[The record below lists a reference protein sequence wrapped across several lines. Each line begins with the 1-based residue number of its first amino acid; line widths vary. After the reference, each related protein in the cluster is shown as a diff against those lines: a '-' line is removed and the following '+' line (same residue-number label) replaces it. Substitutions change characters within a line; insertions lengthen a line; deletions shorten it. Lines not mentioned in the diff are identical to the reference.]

1 MIVYPRET
9 FPHTRTA
16 RAQPPAAHRRRHS
29 RLHHRRHEK
38 HSPTAR
44 QPHSNGLSNAQVAR
58 GMPTTSRLAWSG
70 QATPAYTQRAAAI
83 PVYPFRFDSISC
95 HILITPTRRLR
106 EVRRP
111 LLGQPGLA
119 RPHQHIH
126 NGPRRYLYTVEST
139 EGISDIWF
147 CESFPRWGFLILRV
161 RVRFTY
167 GSEFTRIQSETPLWS
182 NSGFDGPFHF
192 NSNACHIRSIANS
205 QHARGTPT
213 TSRSAWS
220 GQATPAYIQRAV
232 AIPVYRRIYRR
243 DFRHLV
249 L

>member
-1 MIVYPRET
+1 MYIHFISIQSHVTSVLTLTMMIVYPRET

-119 RPHQHIH
+119 RPHHHIH
-126 NGPRRYLYTVEST
+126 NGPRRYLC
-139 EGISDIWF
+139 I
-147 CESFPRWGFLILRV
+147 
-161 RVRFTY
+161 
-167 GSEFTRIQSETPLWS
+167 
-182 NSGFDGPFHF
+182 HF
-192 NSNACHIRSIANS
+192 NSIQS
-205 QHARGTPT
+205 HATSVLTPT
-213 TSRSAWS
+213 RSMLEVRRPLL
-220 GQATPAYIQRAV
+220 GQPGLARPHQHIHNG
-232 AIPVYRRIYRR
+232 PRRIRAATQRR
-243 DFRHLV
+243 TAFVLLPRRRHYDEQGGKPV
-249 L
+249 P

>member
-1 MIVYPRET
+1 MVQSLPGFNPKPRFGPILDST
-9 FPHTRTA
+9 VHFISIQTHVT
-16 RAQPPAAHRRRHS
+16 S
-29 RLHHRRHEK
+29 V
-38 HSPTAR
+38 
-44 QPHSNGLSNAQVAR
+44 LS
-58 GMPTTSRLAWSG
+58 
-70 QATPAYTQRAAAI
+70 
-83 PVYPFRFDSISC
+83 
-95 HILITPTRRLR
+95 LIRSML

-119 RPHQHIH
+119 RPHQHIY
-126 NGPRRYLYTVEST
+126 NGPWRYLYTVEST

-192 NSNACHIRSIANS
+192 SSNACHIRSNANS
-205 QHARGTPT
+205 HHARGTPTTSRSAWSGQATPPYTQRAAAIPVYPFQFNSISCHIRSNPNAQHARGTPT

-220 GQATPAYIQRAV
+220 GQATPAYTQRA
-232 AIPVYRRIYRR
+232 AADSCCDPTPYGLCASTTPTALR
-243 DFRHLV
+243 
-249 L
+249 